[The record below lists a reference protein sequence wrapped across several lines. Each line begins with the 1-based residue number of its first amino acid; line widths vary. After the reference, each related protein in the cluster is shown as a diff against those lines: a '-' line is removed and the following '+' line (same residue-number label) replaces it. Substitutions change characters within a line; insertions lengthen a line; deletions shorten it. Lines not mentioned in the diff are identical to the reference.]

1 MKQPLLLL
9 LASVMLVSCSSKYG
23 SKFEA
28 TEAKD
33 KWIKEGGS
41 IKTLET
47 DAVCD
52 GGVFIYGANDN
63 VDCSKPTEITKM
75 NRKCI
80 NEKETH
86 QFVCMEMKQDGLDYT
101 YFKY

>member
-23 SKFEA
+23 SKLEA

-41 IKTLET
+41 ITTLET

-52 GGVFIYGANDN
+52 GGV
-63 VDCSKPTEITKM
+63 
-75 NRKCI
+75 
-80 NEKETH
+80 
-86 QFVCMEMKQDGLDYT
+86 
-101 YFKY
+101 